1 MSGAGGV
8 NAGLTTKADFSAA
21 LHKQDATDR
30 RKTRDLAHT
39 QPVGGSETMS
49 SPPAAAPTTLSKLA
63 SKRKTKKKHFV
74 QQKVEVLRASDPVL
88 SVLMWGVNHSVGVFP
103 PPSPLNTSTRQPTQ
117 PHFTQ
122 ASILLIMRRLT
133 TWARCPCPSCCCQT
147 TSEPA
152 PRSKSTTT
160 SSTSTV
166 TAAPAGGPSLCS
178 LSACTLLISACR
190 PLFREQWF
198 TSAQTMADF
207 VPPQ

>member
-1 MSGAGGV
+1 
-8 NAGLTTKADFSAA
+8 
-21 LHKQDATDR
+21 
-30 RKTRDLAHT
+30 
-39 QPVGGSETMS
+39 MS
-49 SPPAAAPTTLSKLA
+49 SPPAAAPTALSKLA

-103 PPSPLNTSTRQPTQ
+103 PPSPLHSSTHQPTQ
-117 PHFTQ
+117 PHLTQ

-133 TWARCPCPSCCCQT
+133 TSARCPCPSCCCQT

-166 TAAPAGGPSLCS
+166 TAC
-178 LSACTLLISACR
+178 ACR
-190 PLFREQWF
+190 GTF
-198 TSAQTMADF
+198 TLHFISLHASYQRLQTSFSGTAIHF
-207 VPPQ
+207 CTNNGRFCAPTITTKKTKKKTSPQTR